1 MNDPVI
7 GSRPSE
13 QRGRIARA
21 ALQQA
26 ANGYESVHIRSV
38 AKSAGVS
45 PTAVY
50 QHFCSKDDLLV
61 DCLNTWLSNFKAS
74 APLAPLR
81 PAHPYR
87 RLIIVVASLTEQ
99 MSLTPRFAEAVA
111 RAYLHAAGSAA
122 RRATAVR
129 EGLVEI
135 LADALN
141 HQDPASHE
149 HVRQVAALVA
159 DVWLTNLLAIA
170 QNRTT
175 PDELRRHLERAIAA
189 IYNNDA

>member
-7 GSRPSE
+7 GSGPSE

-21 ALQQA
+21 ALHQA
-26 ANGYESVHIRSV
+26 ANGYESVQIRSI

-45 PTAVY
+45 PSAVY

-61 DCLNTWLSNFKAS
+61 DCLTTWLSNFQAS
-74 APLAPLR
+74 APSAPIS
-81 PAHPYR
+81 PSHPYR
-87 RLIIVVASLTEQ
+87 RLIIVVASLTER
-99 MSLTPRFAEAVA
+99 MSLTPRFADAVA

-141 HQDPASHE
+141 HHGPAGHE

-159 DVWLTNLLAIA
+159 DVWITNLLAIA

-175 PDELRRHLERAIAA
+175 PDELRRHLERAISA
-189 IYNNDA
+189 IAKNDA